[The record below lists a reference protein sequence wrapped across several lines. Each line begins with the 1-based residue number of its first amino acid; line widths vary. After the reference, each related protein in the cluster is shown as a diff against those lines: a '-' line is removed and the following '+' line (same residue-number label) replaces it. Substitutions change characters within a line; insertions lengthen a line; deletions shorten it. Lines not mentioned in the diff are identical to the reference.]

1 MKKVIFIIIVAVML
15 TFVLHSYAT
24 DESRLSYDSGNEIM
38 LKNSRTI
45 IKQNL
50 AVRKAFYQYN
60 SSVQR
65 TKGINTQWID
75 YETPFGKITI
85 VYSPDI
91 QVLFSKQTELLP
103 AQMKYYWNL
112 TDSSRKMTEKAL
124 SLGFR
129 DLYLGF
135 MKADSDYQMSLKK
148 LELQKRKYEAS
159 KIKLEQGIISR
170 IEFEEEEY
178 NYLKAQKAVDAG
190 KRNRENMQR
199 SVNSYIGSPIDTHY
213 DTLLYSEHTRNLKLQ
228 PLDYYFEKA
237 LKERLEIVSLVE
249 EIEVKQKNLEVLTK
263 ARANEIYTEI
273 RKEYADVSRELETL
287 EVKLEQA
294 KYDVEN
300 NIKSAYIDVK
310 REGYNLRNMQETL
323 NMQKRSYEM
332 LKNQYEH
339 GFISKITVD
348 EVALGIEELQSNLDI
363 VIYSYNTKIMKLEN
377 ASGLGPAY

>member
-1 MKKVIFIIIVAVML
+1 MKKVIFIPIVAVML

-45 IKQNL
+45 RKQNL
-50 AVRKAFYQYN
+50 AERKAFYQYN

-65 TKGINTQWID
+65 TKGVNTQWID

-85 VYSPDI
+85 VYTPDI
-91 QVLFSKQTELLP
+91 QVLLSKQTELLP

-112 TDSSRKMTEKAL
+112 TDSSRIMTEKAL

-129 DLYLGF
+129 DMYLGF
-135 MKADSDYQMSLKK
+135 MKADRDYQMSLKK
-148 LELQKRKYEAS
+148 LELQKRKYEVS
-159 KIKLEQGIISR
+159 KLKLEQGIVST

-199 SVNSYIGSPIDTHY
+199 SVNSYMGSPLDTHY
-213 DTLLYSEHTRNLKLQ
+213 DTLLYSEYTRNLKLQ
-228 PLDYYFEKA
+228 SLDYYIDKA

-249 EIEVKQKNLEVLTK
+249 EIEVKQKHLEVLAK
-263 ARANEIYTEI
+263 ARANDIYTEI

-310 REGYNLRNMQETL
+310 SEGYNLRNMQETL
-323 NMQKRSYEM
+323 NMQKRSYER

-339 GFISKITVD
+339 GFIPKIAVD
-348 EVALGIEELQSNLDI
+348 EMALGIEELQSGLDL
-363 VIYSYNTKIMKLEN
+363 VIYSYNTKIMKLED

>member
-1 MKKVIFIIIVAVML
+1 MKKVIFIPIVAVML

-45 IKQNL
+45 RKQNL
-50 AVRKAFYQYN
+50 AERKAFYQYN

-65 TKGINTQWID
+65 TKGVNTQWID

-85 VYSPDI
+85 VYTPDI
-91 QVLFSKQTELLP
+91 QVLLSKQTELLP

-112 TDSSRKMTEKAL
+112 TDSSRIMTEKAL

-129 DLYLGF
+129 DMYLGF
-135 MKADSDYQMSLKK
+135 MKADRDYQMSLKK

-199 SVNSYIGSPIDTHY
+199 SVNSYMGSPLDTHY
-213 DTLLYSEHTRNLKLQ
+213 DTLLYSEYTRNLKLQ
-228 PLDYYFEKA
+228 SLDYYIDKA

-249 EIEVKQKNLEVLTK
+249 EIEVKQKHLEVLAK
-263 ARANEIYTEI
+263 ARANDIYTEI

-310 REGYNLRNMQETL
+310 SEGYNLRNMQETL
-323 NMQKRSYEM
+323 NMQKRSYER

-339 GFISKITVD
+339 GFIPKIAVD
-348 EVALGIEELQSNLDI
+348 EMALGIEELQSGLDL
-363 VIYSYNTKIMKLEN
+363 VIYSYNTKIMKLED

>member
-148 LELQKRKYEAS
+148 LELQKRKYEA
-159 KIKLEQGIISR
+159 
-170 IEFEEEEY
+170 
-178 NYLKAQKAVDAG
+178 
-190 KRNRENMQR
+190 
-199 SVNSYIGSPIDTHY
+199 
-213 DTLLYSEHTRNLKLQ
+213 
-228 PLDYYFEKA
+228 
-237 LKERLEIVSLVE
+237 
-249 EIEVKQKNLEVLTK
+249 
-263 ARANEIYTEI
+263 
-273 RKEYADVSRELETL
+273 
-287 EVKLEQA
+287 
-294 KYDVEN
+294 
-300 NIKSAYIDVK
+300 
-310 REGYNLRNMQETL
+310 
-323 NMQKRSYEM
+323 
-332 LKNQYEH
+332 
-339 GFISKITVD
+339 
-348 EVALGIEELQSNLDI
+348 
-363 VIYSYNTKIMKLEN
+363 
-377 ASGLGPAY
+377 

>member
-1 MKKVIFIIIVAVML
+1 
-15 TFVLHSYAT
+15 
-24 DESRLSYDSGNEIM
+24 
-38 LKNSRTI
+38 
-45 IKQNL
+45 
-50 AVRKAFYQYN
+50 
-60 SSVQR
+60 
-65 TKGINTQWID
+65 
-75 YETPFGKITI
+75 
-85 VYSPDI
+85 
-91 QVLFSKQTELLP
+91 
-103 AQMKYYWNL
+103 
-112 TDSSRKMTEKAL
+112 
-124 SLGFR
+124 
-129 DLYLGF
+129 
-135 MKADSDYQMSLKK
+135 
-148 LELQKRKYEAS
+148 
-159 KIKLEQGIISR
+159 
-170 IEFEEEEY
+170 
-178 NYLKAQKAVDAG
+178 
-190 KRNRENMQR
+190 
-199 SVNSYIGSPIDTHY
+199 
-213 DTLLYSEHTRNLKLQ
+213 HTRNLKLQ